1 MQRSVCLGTHDLE
14 PRFFTGLTP
23 MQLHD
28 LNSSPAE
35 LDMTL
40 LDLGPL
46 AWVLEELRKSL
57 EGSTKALKR
66 FIREADATPGSDLA
80 ALDAT
85 QLRTARQQLHQ
96 AVGALEMVGMSAP
109 ALVLRAMETAVQK
122 FIQSPVQC
130 TSDSAAKIEL
140 AGFSLIH
147 YLEDVLAGKPASAVS
162 LFPQYRDIQG
172 LVGADRVHP
181 ADLWVFEWRWIEPV
195 LDISVEAREYGDES
209 RQLLDRLML
218 TLIRT
223 GDPEAARSLSD
234 ICLGFA
240 YTQTGI
246 EPRTFWK
253 IAAGFFEALAQGL
266 LRVDLYVKRATLRVL
281 LQYVWLAKGTEA
293 SARLAEDL
301 LFLCSQAK
309 VQRVGDSPV
318 LSAVR
323 AAYGLKRF
331 KPVDYESVQFGRFAP
346 ALIAQARKRIASAK
360 ETWSAAT
367 AGDLSKFK
375 TLIDQFSLVTDSLV
389 KLHPPSESLA
399 RAMTRAIDTTVTSG
413 QAPRAE
419 LALELATAVL
429 YLEAVFDDFDPN
441 DPQLWART
449 ARLAERLESAR
460 NGGQA
465 QPLESWMEQLYQ
477 RVNDKQTMGSVV
489 GELHTSLAALEK
501 SLDLFFRTPG
511 DTKVLA
517 VVPGQLAQM
526 QGVLSMLGLDQAAL
540 AVTHMRELVESLLKP
555 DADEQKARAAGIF
568 DRLGNNLGAL
578 SFLIDM
584 LNYQPALAKRLFVY
598 DAAKGEL
605 KADKEH

>member
-1 MQRSVCLGTHDLE
+1 
-14 PRFFTGLTP
+14 

-66 FIREADATPGSDLA
+66 FIREADAAPGSDLA

-122 FIQSPVQC
+122 FIQSPAQC
-130 TSDSAAKIEL
+130 TPDAAAKIEL

-234 ICLGFA
+234 VCLGFA

-399 RAMTRAIDTTVTSG
+399 RAMTRAIDSTVTSG

-429 YLEAVFDDFDPN
+429 FLEAVFDDFDPN

>member
-1 MQRSVCLGTHDLE
+1 
-14 PRFFTGLTP
+14 

-28 LNSSPAE
+28 LNSQPAE
-35 LDMTL
+35 LDLTL

-66 FIREADATPGSDLA
+66 FMRETEAGRDSEIG
-80 ALDAT
+80 ALDAG
-85 QLRTARQQLHQ
+85 QLRIARQQLHQ

-130 TSDSAAKIEL
+130 NQDAIGKIEL
-140 AGFSLIH
+140 AGFSIVH

-195 LDISVEAREYGDES
+195 LDITVPDCEYGDET

-223 GDPEAARSLSD
+223 GDAEAARSLRD
-234 ICLGFA
+234 TCLGFA
-240 YTQTGI
+240 KTQTGI
-246 EPRTFWK
+246 ESRTFWK

-266 LRVDLYVKRATLRVL
+266 LNVDLYVKRATLRVL

-309 VQRVGDSPV
+309 VQRSSDSPV

-323 AAYGLKRF
+323 SAYGLKRF

-367 AGDLSKFK
+367 AGDLGKFK
-375 TLIDQFSLVTDSLV
+375 MLTDQFSLVTDSLV
-389 KLHPPSESLA
+389 KLHPPSEVLA
-399 RAMTRAIDTTVTSG
+399 RAMSRVIESTVASG
-413 QAPRAE
+413 QAPRPE
-419 LALELATAVL
+419 LALEFATAVL
-429 YLEAVFDDFDPN
+429 FLEAVFDDFDPN

-449 ARLAERLESAR
+449 ARLAERLQSAR
-460 NGGQA
+460 DGGPA

-489 GELHTSLAALEK
+489 GELQTSLAALEK
-501 SLDLFFRTPG
+501 SLDLFFRTPK
-511 DTKVLA
+511 DTQLLA

-526 QGVLSMLGLDQAAL
+526 QGVLSVLDLDQAAL
-540 AVTHMRELVESLLKP
+540 AVTHMRELVERMLKP
-555 DADEQKARAAGIF
+555 GADEQKAHADGIF

-605 KADKEH
+605 KADKEQ

>member
-1 MQRSVCLGTHDLE
+1 
-14 PRFFTGLTP
+14 

-28 LNSSPAE
+28 LNSQPAE
-35 LDMTL
+35 LDLTL

-66 FIREADATPGSDLA
+66 FMRETEAGRDSEIG
-80 ALDAT
+80 ALDAG
-85 QLRTARQQLHQ
+85 QLRIARQQLHQ

-130 TSDSAAKIEL
+130 NQDAIGKIEL
-140 AGFSLIH
+140 AGFSIVH

-195 LDISVEAREYGDES
+195 LDITVPDCEYGDET

-223 GDPEAARSLSD
+223 GDAEAARSLRD
-234 ICLGFA
+234 TCLGFA
-240 YTQTGI
+240 KTQTGI
-246 EPRTFWK
+246 ESRTFWK

-266 LRVDLYVKRATLRVL
+266 LNVDLYVKRATLRVL

-309 VQRVGDSPV
+309 VQRSSDSPV

-323 AAYGLKRF
+323 SAYGLKRF

-367 AGDLSKFK
+367 AGDLGKFK
-375 TLIDQFSLVTDSLV
+375 MLTDQFSLVTDSLV
-389 KLHPPSESLA
+389 KLHPPSEVLA
-399 RAMTRAIDTTVTSG
+399 RAMSRVIESTVASG
-413 QAPRAE
+413 QAPRPE
-419 LALELATAVL
+419 LALEFATAVL
-429 YLEAVFDDFDPN
+429 FLEAVFDDFDPN

-449 ARLAERLESAR
+449 ARLAERLQSAR
-460 NGGQA
+460 DGGKA
-465 QPLESWMEQLYQ
+465 QPLETWMEQLYQ

-489 GELHTSLAALEK
+489 GELQSSLAALEK
-501 SLDLFFRTPG
+501 SLDMFFRTPE
-511 DTKVLA
+511 DTKLLA

-526 QGVLSMLGLDQAAL
+526 QGVLSMLDLDQAAL
-540 AVTHMRELVESLLKP
+540 AVTHMRELVERMLKP
-555 DADEQKARAAGIF
+555 GADDKAHSDGTF

-605 KADKEH
+605 KADKDQDAS

>member
-1 MQRSVCLGTHDLE
+1 MKLN
-14 PRFFTGLTP
+14 
-23 MQLHD
+23 D

-35 LDMTL
+35 LDLTL

-57 EGSTKALKR
+57 EAANKALKR
-66 FIREADATPGSDLA
+66 FIRETESGRESEIG
-80 ALDAT
+80 ALDAG

-130 TSDSAAKIEL
+130 KHDAVAKIEL
-140 AGFSLIH
+140 AGFSIVH
-147 YLEDVLAGKPASAVS
+147 YLEEVLAGKPASAVS

-181 ADLWVFEWRWIEPV
+181 ADLWVFEWRWIEPTLNITV
-195 LDISVEAREYGDES
+195 PAQEYGAEAR
-209 RQLLDRLML
+209 QQLDRLML

-223 GDPEAARSLSD
+223 GDPATARSLSD

-240 YTQTGI
+240 RTQTAV
-246 EPRTFWK
+246 ESKTFWK

-266 LRVDLYVKRATLRVL
+266 LNVDLYVKRATLRVL
-281 LQYVWLAKGTEA
+281 LQYVWLSKGTEA

-309 VQRVGDSPV
+309 VQRAGDSPV

-323 AAYGLKRF
+323 SAYGLKRV

-367 AGDLSKFK
+367 AGDLGKFK
-375 TLIDQFSLVTDSLV
+375 TLTDQFSLVADSLV
-389 KLHPPSESLA
+389 KLHPPSEVLA
-399 RAMTRAIDTTVTSG
+399 RAMVRVIESTVNSG
-413 QAPRAE
+413 QPPRPE
-419 LALELATAVL
+419 LALEFATAVL
-429 YLEAVFDDFDPN
+429 FLEAVFDDFDPN

-449 ARLAERLESAR
+449 ARLAERLQSAR
-460 NGGQA
+460 DGGQS
-465 QPLESWMEQLYQ
+465 QPLES
-477 RVNDKQTMGSVV
+477 
-489 GELHTSLAALEK
+489 
-501 SLDLFFRTPG
+501 
-511 DTKVLA
+511 
-517 VVPGQLAQM
+517 
-526 QGVLSMLGLDQAAL
+526 
-540 AVTHMRELVESLLKP
+540 
-555 DADEQKARAAGIF
+555 
-568 DRLGNNLGAL
+568 
-578 SFLIDM
+578 
-584 LNYQPALAKRLFVY
+584 
-598 DAAKGEL
+598 
-605 KADKEH
+605 

>member
-1 MQRSVCLGTHDLE
+1 
-14 PRFFTGLTP
+14 

-66 FIREADATPGSDLA
+66 FVREAEAGRDSDIG

-122 FIQSPVQC
+122 FIQSPVLC
-130 TSDSAAKIEL
+130 TPDAIGKIEL
-140 AGFSLIH
+140 AGFSIVH
-147 YLEDVLAGKPASAVS
+147 YLENVLAGKPGSAVS

-195 LDISVEAREYGDES
+195 LDITVPACEYGDET

-234 ICLGFA
+234 TCLGFA
-240 YTQTGI
+240 FTQTGI
-246 EPRTFWK
+246 EARTFWK

-266 LRVDLYVKRATLRVL
+266 LNVDLYVKRATLRVL

-309 VQRVGDSPV
+309 VQRVADSPV

-323 AAYGLKRF
+323 TAYGLKRF
-331 KPVDYESVQFGRFAP
+331 KPVDYESLQFGRFAP
-346 ALIAQARKRIASAK
+346 ALIAQARKRIGSAK

-367 AGDLSKFK
+367 AGDLGKFK
-375 TLIDQFSLVTDSLV
+375 ALTDQFSLVTDSLV
-389 KLHPPSESLA
+389 KLHPPSEALA
-399 RAMTRAIDTTVTSG
+399 RAMGRVIESTVSSG
-413 QAPRAE
+413 QAPSPE
-419 LALELATAVL
+419 LALEFATAVL
-429 YLEAVFDDFDPN
+429 FLEAVFDDFDPN

-460 NGGQA
+460 KGGQA

-501 SLDLFFRTPG
+501 SLDQFFRTPE
-511 DTKVLA
+511 DTQLLA

-540 AVTHMRELVESLLKP
+540 AVTHMRELVERMLKP
-555 DADEQKARAAGIF
+555 GADEQQAHAAGVF

-605 KADKEH
+605 KADKDQ

>member
-1 MQRSVCLGTHDLE
+1 
-14 PRFFTGLTP
+14 

-35 LDMTL
+35 LDLTL

-57 EGSTKALKR
+57 EGASKALKR
-66 FIREADATPGSDLA
+66 FMREADASRDSDLA

-122 FIQSPVQC
+122 FIQSPALC
-130 TSDSAAKIEL
+130 TPDAASKIEL

-172 LVGADRVHP
+172 LVGADRIHP
-181 ADLWVFEWRWIEPV
+181 ADLWVFDWRWIEPA
-195 LDISVEAREYGDES
+195 LAISGPAREYGDES
-209 RQLLDRLML
+209 RQLLDKLML

-223 GDPEAARSLSD
+223 GDAEAARSLSD

-240 YTQTGI
+240 QGQTGI

-266 LRVDLYVKRATLRVL
+266 LNVDLYVKRATLRVL

-309 VQRVGDSPV
+309 VQRAGDTPV

-323 AAYGLKRF
+323 TAYGLKRF
-331 KPVDYESVQFGRFAP
+331 KPVDYESLQFGRFAP
-346 ALIAQARKRIASAK
+346 ALIAQARKRLASAK
-360 ETWSAAT
+360 ETWSSAT

-375 TLIDQFSLVTDSLV
+375 TLTDQFSLVTDSLV

-399 RAMTRAIDTTVTSG
+399 RAMTRVIESTVSAG
-413 QAPRAE
+413 QAPRPE
-419 LALELATAVL
+419 LALEFATAVL

-460 NGGQA
+460 GGGQA

-489 GELHTSLAALEK
+489 GELHASLAALEK
-501 SLDLFFRTPG
+501 SLDLFFRTPE
-511 DTKVLA
+511 DSQLLA
-517 VVPGQLAQM
+517 VVPKQLAQM

-555 DADEQKARAAGIF
+555 DANEQQARADGIF

-605 KADKEH
+605 KADKDH

>member
-1 MQRSVCLGTHDLE
+1 
-14 PRFFTGLTP
+14 

-28 LNSSPAE
+28 LNSQPAE
-35 LDMTL
+35 LDLTL

-66 FIREADATPGSDLA
+66 FMRETEAGRNSEIG
-80 ALDAT
+80 ALDAG
-85 QLRTARQQLHQ
+85 QLRIARQQLHQ

-130 TSDSAAKIEL
+130 TQDAVGKIEL
-140 AGFSLIH
+140 AGFSIVH

-195 LDISVEAREYGDES
+195 LDISVPGCEYGDET

-223 GDPEAARSLSD
+223 GDAEAARSLRD
-234 ICLGFA
+234 TCLGFA
-240 YTQTGI
+240 KTQTGI
-246 EPRTFWK
+246 ESRTFWK

-266 LRVDLYVKRATLRVL
+266 LNVDLYVKRATLRVL

-309 VQRVGDSPV
+309 VQRASDSPV

-323 AAYGLKRF
+323 SAYGLKRF

-367 AGDLSKFK
+367 AGDLGKFK
-375 TLIDQFSLVTDSLV
+375 MLTDQFSLVTDSLV
-389 KLHPPSESLA
+389 KLHPPSEVLA
-399 RAMTRAIDTTVTSG
+399 RAMTRVIESTVASG
-413 QAPRAE
+413 QAPRPE
-419 LALELATAVL
+419 LALEFATAVL
-429 YLEAVFDDFDPN
+429 FLEAVFDDFDPN

-449 ARLAERLESAR
+449 ARLAERLQSAR
-460 NGGQA
+460 DGGKA
-465 QPLESWMEQLYQ
+465 QPLETWMEQLYQ

-489 GELHTSLAALEK
+489 GELQSSLAALEK
-501 SLDLFFRTPG
+501 SLDMFFRAPE
-511 DTKVLA
+511 DTKLLA

-526 QGVLSMLGLDQAAL
+526 QGVLSMLDLDQAAL
-540 AVTHMRELVESLLKP
+540 AVTHMRELVERMLKP
-555 DADEQKARAAGIF
+555 GADDKAHSDGTF

-605 KADKEH
+605 KADKDQDAS

>member
-1 MQRSVCLGTHDLE
+1 
-14 PRFFTGLTP
+14 

-28 LNSSPAE
+28 LNSQPAE
-35 LDMTL
+35 LDLTL

-66 FIREADATPGSDLA
+66 FMRETEAGRDSEIG
-80 ALDAT
+80 ALDAG
-85 QLRTARQQLHQ
+85 QLRIARQQLHQ

-130 TSDSAAKIEL
+130 NQDAIGKIEL
-140 AGFSLIH
+140 AGFSIVH

-195 LDISVEAREYGDES
+195 LDIAVPDCEYGDET

-223 GDPEAARSLSD
+223 GDAEAARSLRD
-234 ICLGFA
+234 TCLGFA
-240 YTQTGI
+240 KTQTGI
-246 EPRTFWK
+246 ESRTFWK

-266 LRVDLYVKRATLRVL
+266 LNVDLYVKRATLRVL

-309 VQRVGDSPV
+309 VQRSSDSPV

-323 AAYGLKRF
+323 SAYGLKRF

-367 AGDLSKFK
+367 AGDLGKFK
-375 TLIDQFSLVTDSLV
+375 MLTDQFSLVTDSLV
-389 KLHPPSESLA
+389 KLHPPSEVLA
-399 RAMTRAIDTTVTSG
+399 RAMSRVIESTVASG
-413 QAPRAE
+413 QAPRPE
-419 LALELATAVL
+419 LALEFATAVL
-429 YLEAVFDDFDPN
+429 FLEAVFDDFDPN

-449 ARLAERLESAR
+449 ARLAERLQSAR
-460 NGGQA
+460 DGGPA

-489 GELHTSLAALEK
+489 GELQTSLAALEK
-501 SLDLFFRTPG
+501 SLDLFFRTPE
-511 DTKVLA
+511 DTQLLA

-526 QGVLSMLGLDQAAL
+526 QGVLSVLDLDQAAL
-540 AVTHMRELVESLLKP
+540 AVTHMRELVERMLKP
-555 DADEQKARAAGIF
+555 GADEQKAHADGIF

-605 KADKEH
+605 KADKEQ

>member
-1 MQRSVCLGTHDLE
+1 
-14 PRFFTGLTP
+14 

-35 LDMTL
+35 LDLTL

-57 EGSTKALKR
+57 EGASKALKR
-66 FIREADATPGSDLA
+66 FMREAEASRDSDLA

-122 FIQSPVQC
+122 FIQSPVLC
-130 TSDSAAKIEL
+130 TQDAAAKIEL

-147 YLEDVLAGKPASAVS
+147 YLENVLAGKPASAVS

-172 LVGADRVHP
+172 LVGADRIHP
-181 ADLWVFEWRWIEPV
+181 ADLWVFDWRWIEPTLPITV
-195 LDISVEAREYGDES
+195 PAREYGDES
-209 RQLLDRLML
+209 RQLLDKLML

-240 YTQTGI
+240 QGQTGI

-266 LRVDLYVKRATLRVL
+266 LNVDLYVKRATLRVL

-309 VQRVGDSPV
+309 VQRAGDSPV

-323 AAYGLKRF
+323 TAYGLKRF
-331 KPVDYESVQFGRFAP
+331 KPVDYESLQFGRFAP

-360 ETWSAAT
+360 ETWSSAT
-367 AGDLSKFK
+367 AGDLNKFK
-375 TLIDQFSLVTDSLV
+375 TLTDQFSLVTDSLI

-399 RAMTRAIDTTVTSG
+399 RAMTRVIETTVSAG
-413 QAPRAE
+413 QAPRPE
-419 LALELATAVL
+419 LALEFATAVL

-449 ARLAERLESAR
+449 ARLAERLESVR
-460 NGGQA
+460 GGGQA

-489 GELHTSLAALEK
+489 GELHASLAALEK
-501 SLDLFFRTPG
+501 SLDLFFRTPE
-511 DTKVLA
+511 DTQLLA
-517 VVPGQLAQM
+517 VVPKQLSQM

-555 DADEQKARAAGIF
+555 DANEQQARADGIF

-605 KADKEH
+605 RADKEH

>member
-1 MQRSVCLGTHDLE
+1 
-14 PRFFTGLTP
+14 

-28 LNSSPAE
+28 LNSQPAE
-35 LDMTL
+35 LDLTL

-57 EGSTKALKR
+57 EGANKALKR
-66 FIREADATPGSDLA
+66 FIRETEAGRDSEIG
-80 ALDAT
+80 ALDAG

-130 TSDSAAKIEL
+130 NQDAIGKIEL
-140 AGFSLIH
+140 AGFSIVH

-195 LDISVEAREYGDES
+195 LDIAVPDCEYGDET

-223 GDPEAARSLSD
+223 GDAEAARSLRD
-234 ICLGFA
+234 TCLGFA
-240 YTQTGI
+240 KTQTGI
-246 EPRTFWK
+246 ESRTFWK

-266 LRVDLYVKRATLRVL
+266 LNVDLYVKRATLRVL

-309 VQRVGDSPV
+309 VQRSSDSPV

-323 AAYGLKRF
+323 SAYGLKRF

-367 AGDLSKFK
+367 AGDLGKFK
-375 TLIDQFSLVTDSLV
+375 MLTDQFSLVTDSLV
-389 KLHPPSESLA
+389 KLHPPSEVLA
-399 RAMTRAIDTTVTSG
+399 RAMSRVIESTVASG
-413 QAPRAE
+413 QAPRPE
-419 LALELATAVL
+419 LALEFATAVL
-429 YLEAVFDDFDPN
+429 FLEAVFDDFDPN

-449 ARLAERLESAR
+449 ARLAERLQSAR
-460 NGGQA
+460 DGGPA

-489 GELHTSLAALEK
+489 GELQTSLAALEK
-501 SLDLFFRTPG
+501 SLDLFFRTPE
-511 DTKVLA
+511 DTQLLA

-526 QGVLSMLGLDQAAL
+526 QGVLSVLDLDQAAL
-540 AVTHMRELVESLLKP
+540 AVTHMRELVERMLKP
-555 DADEQKARAAGIF
+555 GADEQKAHADGIF

-605 KADKEH
+605 KADKEQ

>member
-1 MQRSVCLGTHDLE
+1 
-14 PRFFTGLTP
+14 

-28 LNSSPAE
+28 LNSQPAE
-35 LDMTL
+35 LDLTL

-66 FIREADATPGSDLA
+66 FMRETEAGRDSEIG
-80 ALDAT
+80 ALDAG
-85 QLRTARQQLHQ
+85 QLRIARQQLHQ

-130 TSDSAAKIEL
+130 NQDAIGKIEL
-140 AGFSLIH
+140 AGFSIVH

-195 LDISVEAREYGDES
+195 LDITVPDCEYGDET

-223 GDPEAARSLSD
+223 GDAEAARSLRD
-234 ICLGFA
+234 TCLGFA
-240 YTQTGI
+240 KTQTGI
-246 EPRTFWK
+246 ESRTFWK

-266 LRVDLYVKRATLRVL
+266 LNVDLYVKRATLRVL

-309 VQRVGDSPV
+309 VQRSSDSPV

-323 AAYGLKRF
+323 SAYGLKRF

-367 AGDLSKFK
+367 AGDLGKFK
-375 TLIDQFSLVTDSLV
+375 MLTDQFSLVTDSLV
-389 KLHPPSESLA
+389 KLHPPSEVLA
-399 RAMTRAIDTTVTSG
+399 RAMSRVIESTVASG
-413 QAPRAE
+413 QAPRPE
-419 LALELATAVL
+419 LALEFATAVL
-429 YLEAVFDDFDPN
+429 FLEAVFDDFDPN

-449 ARLAERLESAR
+449 ARLAERLQSAR
-460 NGGQA
+460 DGGPA

-489 GELHTSLAALEK
+489 GELQTSLAALEK
-501 SLDLFFRTPG
+501 SLDLFFRTPE
-511 DTKVLA
+511 DTQLLA

-526 QGVLSMLGLDQAAL
+526 QGVLSVLDLDQAAL
-540 AVTHMRELVESLLKP
+540 AVTHMRELVERMLKP
-555 DADEQKARAAGIF
+555 GADEQKAHADGIF

-605 KADKEH
+605 KADKEQ

>member
-1 MQRSVCLGTHDLE
+1 MQ
-14 PRFFTGLTP
+14 P
-23 MQLHD
+23 HD

-57 EGSTKALKR
+57 EGSNKALKR
-66 FIREADATPGSDLA
+66 FLREAEGVSNSDLA
-80 ALDAT
+80 ALDAG

-122 FIQSPVQC
+122 FIQTPGQC
-130 TSDSAAKIEL
+130 TQDAATKIEL
-140 AGFSLIH
+140 AGFSLTH
-147 YLEDVLAGKPASAVS
+147 YLEDVLAGKPVSAVS

-181 ADLWVFEWRWIEPV
+181 ADLWVFQWRWIEPV
-195 LDISVEAREYGDES
+195 LNITVDARAYGGES

-223 GDPEAARSLSD
+223 GDAEAAQSLSD
-234 ICLGFA
+234 VCLGFA
-240 YTQTGI
+240 QGQTGI

-253 IAAGFFEALAQGL
+253 IAAAYFEALAKGL
-266 LRVDLYVKRATLRVL
+266 LKIDLYVKRATLRIL

-309 VQRVGDSPV
+309 VPRSSDAPV

-323 AAYGLKRF
+323 SSYGLTRF

-346 ALIAQARKRIASAK
+346 ALIAQARKRISSAK

-375 TLIDQFSLVTDSLV
+375 SLNDQFSLVTDSLV
-389 KLHPPSESLA
+389 KLHPPSEPMARSL
-399 RAMTRAIDTTVTSG
+399 TRVIASTVSSG
-413 QAPRAE
+413 QAPSPE
-419 LALELATAVL
+419 LALEVATAVL

-441 DPQLWART
+441 DPRLWART

-460 NGGQA
+460 TGGQP
-465 QPLESWMEQLYQ
+465 QPPESWMEELYQ

-489 GELHTSLAALEK
+489 GELRVALGVLEK
-501 SLDLFFRTPG
+501 SLDSFFRTPE
-511 DTKVLA
+511 DKKPLA

-526 QGVLSMLGLDQAAL
+526 QGVLSMLGVDQAAL
-540 AVTHMRELVESLLKP
+540 AVMHMRELVEQMLKP
-555 DADEQKARAAGIF
+555 GANEQQAHMAGSV

-584 LNYQPALAKRLFVY
+584 LNYQPGLAKKLFVY
-598 DAAKGEL
+598 DAVKGEL
-605 KADKEH
+605 KADKDN